1 MKDSELEL
9 VHESNFNIIE
19 EVEQKM
25 LSVFPPDWFIT
36 FVTFSAGDALFLIG
50 LFQTNQTL

>member
-36 FVTFSAGDALFLIG
+36 FVAFSAGDAFFLIG